1 MNAPALPV
9 HPRAGES
16 ALGFRRDGGPIWPIK
31 GGSGKGGDPS
41 APPAPSGEQGSHL
54 PNTDRGTPPAPPAAD
69 PTNGQQL
76 VTAQQQ
82 APEAA
87 EQRDQLQAALEPV
100 NKALNPDGA
109 EAGQDPAKLAAYR
122 AAGEQ
127 GPRADR
133 LLNSRSFVPAISEL
147 DLVEETACSALR
159 TMLRLRAPPTC
170 TARPRPDRRAAAP
183 SATTPRRA
191 SAAPLPCATP
201 SPPGSALD
209 PLKFISLGVL
219 RTQPSAI
226 ARSISS
232 CAFARRARATG
243 RSSPGRARVDRRCRL
258 TAIGGR
264 EVVVDHQDHPA
275 RHHERPVLDKQV
287 RSRGE
292 GGGRRARTAV

>member
-1 MNAPALPV
+1 MNTPALPV
-9 HPRAGES
+9 HTRAGES

-69 PTNGQQL
+69 PAN
-76 VTAQQQ
+76 AQQQ

-133 LLNSRSFVPAISEL
+133 LLNSRSSVPAISEL
-147 DLVEETACSALR
+147 HLAEETARSALR
-159 TMLRLRAPPTC
+159 TILRLRAPPPVPRGPDR
-170 TARPRPDRRAAAP
+170 TAARRRRVQRRPD
-183 SATTPRRA
+183 
-191 SAAPLPCATP
+191 
-201 SPPGSALD
+201 
-209 PLKFISLGVL
+209 
-219 RTQPSAI
+219 
-226 ARSISS
+226 
-232 CAFARRARATG
+232 
-243 RSSPGRARVDRRCRL
+243 GRAPPRFPAQRHRRPVRRL
-258 TAIGGR
+258 T
-264 EVVVDHQDHPA
+264 P
-275 RHHERPVLDKQV
+275 
-287 RSRGE
+287 
-292 GGGRRARTAV
+292 